1 MLDTA
6 KPIGVMVTRGAY
18 GALRLGSID
27 FVVVNS
33 TSGLLTLDHATVTLR
48 LHIGMDGTY
57 SSTSPTYITA
67 AAASG
72 LRLEEKAP
80 DTTENIDS
88 FWTVDGKESASAE
101 PITLST
107 KAAPDIIALS
117 SEVGLEDRLLQF
129 CELDSRKAQTQ
140 GILMAKRVTLAIIIQ
155 LLVYEY
161 GATGCSAGT
170 SIDDSTWELPV
181 TFVCLK
187 PEGVPPSA
195 RPPLAAQD

>member
-1 MLDTA
+1 M
-6 KPIGVMVTRGAY
+6 
-18 GALRLGSID
+18 
-27 FVVVNS
+27 
-33 TSGLLTLDHATVTLR
+33 
-48 LHIGMDGTY
+48 
-57 SSTSPTYITA
+57 
-67 AAASG
+67 
-72 LRLEEKAP
+72 
-80 DTTENIDS
+80 
-88 FWTVDGKESASAE
+88 
-101 PITLST
+101 ST

-140 GILMAKRVTLAIIIQ
+140 GILMAKRVTLAIITQ